1 MGLGWISEKHPSHEK
16 EAMLIKTLLNKVEG
30 FKSFVYGT
38 TQIILIEGVEALVI
52 DIIPRRNS
60 RPVCP
65 ECNKRRNVYDRQPQ
79 RLFEYLPIWSFKSYF
94 RYAPRRVNCPACGVK
109 VEAMPWGYGKERMTF
124 SYQVYLARW
133 AKRLSWK
140 ETADIFETSWDT
152 VFRAVKFIVDYG
164 LSHRDLEGVTEIGV
178 DEISVFKGHKYLTLV
193 YQLNAGTRRLL
204 WCGPER
210 RTKTLLR
217 FFREFGRE
225 RSAQL
230 QFVCSDMWAP
240 YLKVIAKK
248 APQALNILDRFH
260 IVRKFN
266 VAIDE
271 IRRGEAN
278 QFKLNKQVNVLK
290 RGRWLLLKKPEN
302 LSEKQTARLGDL
314 MQLNLASIK
323 GYLMREDFQQFWD
336 YQRPDL
342 AGKFL
347 DNWVTRTL
355 QTDLEPMKK
364 VARMLRNHKPLIL
377 NWFRAKGRLSS
388 GAVEGLNLKAKLTMR
403 KAYGFKTL
411 KCLQIALYH
420 TLGKL
425 PEPDFNHRFC

>member
-1 MGLGWISEKHPSHEK
+1 
-16 EAMLIKTLLNKVEG
+16 MLIKTLLNKVER

-38 TQIILIEGVEALVI
+38 TQIMFVDGVEALVI
-52 DIIPRRNS
+52 DIVPRRNS
-60 RPVCP
+60 RPICP
-65 ECNKRRNVYDRQPQ
+65 ECHKQWNVYDRQPQ
-79 RLFEYLPIWSFKSYF
+79 RLFEYVPIWTFKVYF
-94 RYAPRRVNCPACGVK
+94 RYAPRRVSCPEHGVI
-109 VEAMPWGYGKERMTF
+109 VEAFPWGYGKDRMTF

-152 VFRAVKFIVDYG
+152 VLRAVKLVVDYG
-164 LSHRDLEGVTEIGV
+164 LAHRNLEGVTEIGV

-193 YQLNAGTRRLL
+193 YQINAGARRLL

-336 YQRPDL
+336 YQRPDF

-347 DNWVTRTL
+347 NNWVTRTL

-364 VARMLRNHKPLIL
+364 VARMLRSHKPLIL